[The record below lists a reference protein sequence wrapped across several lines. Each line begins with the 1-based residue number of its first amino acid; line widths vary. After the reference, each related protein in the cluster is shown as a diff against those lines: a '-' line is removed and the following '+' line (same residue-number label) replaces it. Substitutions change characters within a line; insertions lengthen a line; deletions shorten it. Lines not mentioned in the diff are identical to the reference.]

1 MNVTEQLAKAW
12 AAVEGAGLP
21 EHLHEVGFK
30 AALTLQ
36 SPQYTP
42 VAHSPA
48 STVAP
53 ALASLSTEVP
63 GAGQVEPDNK
73 NPDPIALLA
82 HETGIEQEALEEVL
96 YFQEGLPGLNGPGR
110 RLGPTKADQTRT
122 IALILTAAHHFVLG
136 DTRDTVGAVRKECER
151 LRCFD
156 KDNFSRH
163 LSSTKGL
170 NYTGPRSNKALKA
183 KSDIIAELKIVLT
196 AIRKTEA

>member
-42 VAHSPA
+42 VALSPS
-48 STVAP
+48 STGGP
-53 ALASLSTEVP
+53 ALASLSTEAP
-63 GAGQVEPDNK
+63 GANQVEANNE

-82 HETGIEQEALEEVL
+82 YETGIEQEALEEVL
-96 YFQEGLPGLNGPGR
+96 YFQDGLPGLNGPGR
-110 RLGPTKADQTRT
+110 KLGPTKADQTRT
-122 IALILTAAHHFVLG
+122 IALIMTAAYHFVLG
-136 DTRDTVGAVRKECER
+136 NTSDAVAAVRKECER

-163 LSSTKGL
+163 LASTRGL
-170 NYTGPRSNKALKA
+170 NYTGPRNNKALKA
-183 KSDIIAELKIVLT
+183 KSDVIPELKTVLA
-196 AIRKTEA
+196 AISKTEA